1 MALPQLRCP
10 KGRVPLNQP
19 NVPATSLQPAR
30 PHLAQPMFV
39 PLSPAQHVPSA
50 QVSIDLLESETERLI
65 RIFYVLG
72 TTFLH
77 FREATWHI
85 CVRNIKMNGGKLV
98 IDEDERKT
106 DRWNGWWS
114 MFPDHINVMK
124 DSQCKAA
131 VLMTGACYDSGLYM
145 KFIEQLFEGKDLVL
159 QP

>member
-10 KGRVPLNQP
+10 KGRVPLDQP
-19 NVPATSLQPAR
+19 SVPATFLQPAR
-30 PHLAQPMFV
+30 LRLTQPILV
-39 PLSPAQHVPSA
+39 PPSPAQNVPST
-50 QVSIDLLESETERLI
+50 QVSIDLLEYETERLI

-85 CVRNIKMNGGKLV
+85 CVRNIRTNGGQLI

-131 VLMTGACYDSGLYM
+131 VLMTGACYDSGLYT
-145 KFIEQLFEGKDLVL
+145 KFVEQLFEGKNLF
-159 QP
+159 QPP